1 MAVRTLDVRRERTED
16 VVEEAA
22 RAVFSG
28 TAIIYPDETG
38 YVIACDPHRAD
49 AVARIYKAAGSN
61 AHLRVALCV
70 ATPTEFLEFAQG
82 NPLAIVAVKRLLPA
96 PVMLVIRRPAFFT
109 DSQTAGRL
117 TIGVRVP
124 QDVLAHA
131 ILERCGP
138 LLTCAANDGVQDAS
152 LVLQR
157 GEAPPGVE
165 ASVIDLTGA
174 RPRLLRGG
182 AVPYDRIVAGLG
194 PVESQ
199 TL

>member
-1 MAVRTLDVRRERTED
+1 MLDALRERTED
-16 VVEEAA
+16 IVEEAA
-22 RAVFSG
+22 RAIFSG
-28 TAIIYPDETG
+28 SAIVYPDETG
-38 YVIACDPHRAD
+38 YVVACDPHRAD
-49 AVARIYKAAGSN
+49 AVARIYRTAGSA

-70 ATPTEFLEFAQG
+70 ATPAEFLEFAQG

-124 QDVLAHA
+124 QDPLAHA

-138 LLTCAANDGVQDAS
+138 LLTCAANDGVQEAE
-152 LVLQR
+152 LVLRR
-157 GEAPPGVE
+157 GEEPGGLE
-165 ASVIDLTGA
+165 TSVVDLTGA

-182 AVPYDRIVAGLG
+182 AVPYDRLVAGLG